1 MLRGSLLLWSFS
13 PAVPL
18 TATGPDDAW
27 PVLRSLELL
36 SAGTTRDGER
46 RIRRPGARLSA
57 VMNPIS
63 RRTFTWLAAL
73 APASASRLLG
83 QLFSDVGRLGGGEH
97 ELTLLYTN
105 DFHSA
110 FDPIP
115 AYWLEGS
122 PRLGGAAHLA
132 ALIERERAAAKT
144 SFLLDSGDMFT
155 GTMSLLT
162 QGEALMEMMTVMGYD
177 AMGVGNHEF
186 DYGWEVF
193 ERQITRVPFPI
204 LCCNVRYKGACV
216 PFCRPYT
223 ILERDGVRLGVVGVM
238 GWRAARFTIMPSK
251 VAELAF
257 TDPVEETAACVEALR
272 PAVDVVVVL
281 AHQGLPG
288 PMQTDAENDPSVQ
301 RPLDEDLAF
310 CGQVPGI
317 DVYIAAHS
325 HRGIETPIVHPET
338 GTLLVQTYGYG
349 TRLGVLR
356 LQVRDRKVVGHRGEL
371 LKVWSDELPA
381 HAAVASRVAHYRQV
395 VAPQIGP
402 ELGRATRRFIR
413 KYNRESPLGGF
424 VADVMRER
432 VACEVGITNAGGLR
446 ADLPEGGLHRG
457 HVLDALPFLNSVV
470 ALELSGRDL
479 RAVVE
484 QGVSLSAG
492 MVQVS
497 GLRAVYDLARPA
509 GSRVVDLRVGDQPLG
524 EDRLYR
530 VATNSFLAEGGD
542 RYLPFRNGRE
552 IARDALI
559 ADCVIDHLTR
569 RRHDRTPAPGS
580 PGSGLS
586 LLAPSRG
593 DRIGS
598 TGRLGE
604 GEEAKTIEGKGRAG
618 CRGEPVAG
626 ARMERRFTAACN
638 GRSETARD
646 PRIRHPER
654 SEGSR
659 RLRPRSSPRHRDASL
674 RSA

>member
-1 MLRGSLLLWSFS
+1 MS
-13 PAVPL
+13 AL
-18 TATGPDDAW
+18 T
-27 PVLRSLELL
+27 
-36 SAGTTRDGER
+36 
-46 RIRRPGARLSA
+46 
-57 VMNPIS
+57 
-63 RRTFTWLAAL
+63 RRTFAGLAAL
-73 APASASRLLG
+73 APASVSRLLG
-83 QLFSDVGRLGGGEH
+83 QLWQDVGRLGGGEH
-97 ELTLLYTN
+97 ELTILFTN

-110 FDPIP
+110 FEPIP

-122 PRLGGAAHLA
+122 PKLGGAAHLA
-132 ALIERERAAAKT
+132 TLIERERAAAKT

-155 GTMSLLT
+155 GTISFLT

-204 LCCNVRYKGACV
+204 LCCNVRYRGACV

-238 GWRAARFTIMPSK
+238 GWRAARYTIMPSK
-251 VAELAF
+251 IEGLAF

-272 PAVDVVVVL
+272 PAVDLIVVL

-288 PMQTDAENDPSVQ
+288 PMQTDAEDDPSVQ

-325 HRGIETPIVHPET
+325 HRGIETPLVHPET

-356 LQVRDRKVVGHRGEL
+356 LKVRDRKVVEHRGEL

-381 HAAVASRVAHYRQV
+381 HPAVAGRVAHYRAV

-402 ELGRATRRFIR
+402 ELGRASRRFVR

-432 VACEVGITNAGGLR
+432 ARCEVGITNAGGLR

-479 RAVVE
+479 RGVIE
-484 QGVSLSAG
+484 QGVSLTAG
-492 MVQVS
+492 MCQVS
-497 GLRAVYDLARPA
+497 GIRAVYDLARPV
-509 GSRVVDLRVGDQPLG
+509 GERVLDLRIGDRPVVDGQT
-524 EDRLYR
+524 YR

-542 RYLPFRNGRE
+542 RYESFRGGRE
-552 IARDALI
+552 LARDALVS
-559 ADCVIDHLTR
+559 DCV
-569 RRHDRTPAPGS
+569 A
-580 PGSGLS
+580 
-586 LLAPSRG
+586 
-593 DRIGS
+593 DRIRAAG
-598 TGRLGE
+598 TIEPPPPGRLLP
-604 GEEAKTIEGKGRAG
+604 A
-618 CRGEPVAG
+618 
-626 ARMERRFTAACN
+626 
-638 GRSETARD
+638 
-646 PRIRHPER
+646 
-654 SEGSR
+654 
-659 RLRPRSSPRHRDASL
+659 
-674 RSA
+674 